1 MKYSEILEKVQVLA
15 PHEYSDE
22 EMLCWAREVNSDV
35 LRNIEKNPKPSGEIK
50 PESVTIIPSPYDSMY
65 IYYILAKIAYFQ
77 KDYESYAVHN
87 EQYERRRDE
96 YLAYYIR
103 TNGSDTTS
111 FTNWI

>member
-1 MKYSEILEKVQVLA
+1 MKYSEILKKVNALA

-35 LRNIEKNPKPSGEIK
+35 LKNIEKNPKPSGVINRD
-50 PESVTIIPSPYDSMY
+50 SQVLIPSPYDTMY
-65 IYYILAKIAYFQ
+65 IYYILSKIAYFQ
-77 KDYESYAVHN
+77 KDYDSYAVHN

-103 TNGSDTTS
+103 TNGSDATN
-111 FTNWI
+111 FKNWI